1 MNHNKNVYPI
11 CYLQKEVMFVSNT
24 AHTLLSRKRTNK
36 LSDGNTK
43 IVYFLCLTLGKSYE
57 TELLV
62 VYPLQPLEHSCKLL
76 NTKNNDT
83 RRTDSLQ

>member
-11 CYLQKEVMFVSNT
+11 CNLQKEVMVISNT
-24 AHTLLSRKRTNK
+24 AHTLLSRKRKNK
-36 LSDGNTK
+36 LSDGNIK
-43 IVYFLCLTLGKSYE
+43 IVYFLCLTLGKCYQ

-62 VYPLQPLEHSCKLL
+62 VSPLQPLECSCKLL

-83 RRTDSLQ
+83 QRTDSLQ